1 MDNTN
6 MDNANEIEPEVE
18 EDINQLLE
26 LLSQESTD
34 DDIDELEEEE
44 TSSNSDAPVSV
55 DSPVADPE
63 LSLFADEEGDA
74 IFADSPEA
82 LEEET
87 TDSQSDEGKSVDDIF
102 GDALSAVG
110 YSEKEDTGLDDLL
123 ALDEESAGSDDEA
136 VEEDTKKKKKKEK
149 KKKEPKPPKEPKP
162 EGEPGFF
169 QRVFGNVI
177 TEQTAE
183 EEARERELEKASEEE
198 RQAAKAEK
206 KQQQAAEKAE
216 KAEAARA
223 EKEKKKAEKAER
235 AAAKAAE
242 KEEKKRRR
250 AELEATEVVGKINP
264 IGATIVMMFF
274 GLVCVAILLGTHTFS
289 YSHAVNVAKSE
300 FEKKDYR
307 SAYNSIAGVKVSE
320 SAKEME
326 DKIRICMQLQ
336 KELDSYENYYKMRMY
351 LESLDSLIKGIRS
364 YDTNMSKAEEYEIV
378 SQYNELESQIA
389 SSLYSE
395 FGVTETEARRI
406 ISSETQEDYT
416 AKLEAI
422 IKQWEAQNAQ
432 DEK

>member
-1 MDNTN
+1 M
-6 MDNANEIEPEVE
+6 
-18 EDINQLLE
+18 
-26 LLSQESTD
+26 
-34 DDIDELEEEE
+34 
-44 TSSNSDAPVSV
+44 
-55 DSPVADPE
+55 
-63 LSLFADEEGDA
+63 
-74 IFADSPEA
+74 
-82 LEEET
+82 
-87 TDSQSDEGKSVDDIF
+87 
-102 GDALSAVG
+102 
-110 YSEKEDTGLDDLL
+110 
-123 ALDEESAGSDDEA
+123 
-136 VEEDTKKKKKKEK
+136 
-149 KKKEPKPPKEPKP
+149 
-162 EGEPGFF
+162 
-169 QRVFGNVI
+169 FGNVI

-216 KAEAARA
+216 KAEVARA

-406 ISSETQEDYT
+406 ISSETQEEYT